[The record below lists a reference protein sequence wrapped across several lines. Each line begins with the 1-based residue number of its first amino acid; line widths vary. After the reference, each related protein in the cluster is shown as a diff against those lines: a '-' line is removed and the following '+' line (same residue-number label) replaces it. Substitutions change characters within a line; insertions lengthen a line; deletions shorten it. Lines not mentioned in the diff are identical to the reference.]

1 MKLNRLVLSALI
13 SSALLSAGAMAADT
27 GTITFTGSITGTTC
41 DVSVGNG
48 GADATVLMGDG
59 SEAALVNAG
68 DVDGDTRFSMRLA
81 NCSGVTAAKAFFH
94 QGDTVT
100 AQGRL
105 SNTADPADAARN
117 VTLQLRDSQGVINL
131 GDTSQLDGAAGYV
144 AITGGAAELPY
155 VVQYHSEGGT
165 TAGAVTSQVVYSIAY
180 P

>member
-27 GTITFTGSITGTTC
+27 GTITFTGAITGETC
-41 DVSVGNG
+41 DVSVGSG

-59 SEAALVNAG
+59 SEADLVNAG
-68 DVDGDTRFSMRLA
+68 DVSGDTRFSMRLA
-81 NCSGVTAAKAFFH
+81 NCSGATSAKAFFH

-131 GDTSQLDGAAGYV
+131 GDTSQLDAGYV

-165 TAGAVTSQVVYSIAY
+165 TSGAVSSQVVYSIAY